1 MTAGAATLVG
11 SLAAAPDASRRPVI
25 APFTGEVI
33 YDLPLSTER
42 DVELAAERA
51 RAAQVEWAA
60 LPISRRSAIL
70 LRFHDIVLARRD
82 EILDLVQW
90 ETGKA
95 RRDAN
100 EEVLDV
106 CINARHYA
114 RDIARLMRP
123 RRVRG
128 AFPVLVGTEVVR
140 HPVGL
145 VGVISPW
152 NYPLTLAAGDSIPAL
167 LAGNAV
173 IVKPDVQTTLTA
185 LWVRERLL
193 DAGVP
198 PDVFAVVSGEGPVIG
213 PAVIDV
219 VDHVNFTGSTP
230 TGRVVAER
238 CARRLIPCTLEL
250 GGKNAMII
258 RADADPVRAAAI
270 AERACFANSGQLC
283 ISMERIY
290 VQETVAGAFLQEFAR
305 RARSMTMVPHV
316 GWGASIGSLISQAQV
331 DRFVAHVED
340 AVARGARVVTG
351 GHARPD
357 IGPFY
362 VEPTILTDVDETML
376 VCRTETF
383 GPLVSVYPVANDDEA
398 VERANDTTYGL
409 NAAVITRD
417 RRSGATLARRLHSG
431 SVNIN
436 EGYASSWASVRA
448 PTGGWADSGLG
459 SRHGDEAVYAV
470 TRVQNIST
478 QRAFGFDPQFGM
490 SDERWGATLSAAMGL
505 IKKIG
510 LK

>member
-1 MTAGAATLVG
+1 MSVGAATLVG
-11 SLAAAPDASRRPVI
+11 SLAAAPDAARRPVI
-25 APFTGEVI
+25 APFTGEVL
-33 YDLPLSTER
+33 YELPLSTER
-42 DVELAAERA
+42 DVAQVVERA
-51 RAAQVEWAA
+51 RTAQQSWAA
-60 LPISRRSAIL
+60 LPLARRSAIL
-70 LRFHDIVLARRD
+70 LRFHDLVLARRD
-82 EILDLVQW
+82 EILDLIQM

-128 AFPVLVGTEVVR
+128 AFPLLVGAQVIR
-140 HPVGL
+140 HPVGV

-185 LWVRERLL
+185 LWVRQRLL

-198 PDVFAVVSGEGPVIG
+198 PDVFAIVSGEGPVIG
-213 PAVIDV
+213 PALIDV
-219 VDHVNFTGSTP
+219 VDHVNFTGSTH
-230 TGRVVAER
+230 TGRIVAER
-238 CARRLIPCTLEL
+238 CARRLIGCTLEL

-290 VQETVAGAFLQEFAR
+290 VHEAVAGAFLQEFAQR
-305 RARSMTMVPHV
+305 SRAMTMIPHV
-316 GWGASIGSLISQAQV
+316 GWGASIGSLISQSQV
-331 DRFVAHVED
+331 DRFVSHVED
-340 AVARGARVVTG
+340 AVTRGARVVTG

-357 IGPFY
+357 VGPFY

-383 GPLVSVYPVANDDEA
+383 GPLVSVYPVGSDDEA
-398 VERANDTTYGL
+398 IERANDTSFGL

-417 RRSGATLARRLHSG
+417 RKTGATLARRLHSG
-431 SVNIN
+431 SVNVN

-459 SRHGDEAVYAV
+459 SRHGDEAVHAV
-470 TRVQNIST
+470 TRVQNIAT

-490 SDERWGATLSAAMGL
+490 SDERWAATLTTAIGL

-510 LK
+510 MK

>member
-1 MTAGAATLVG
+1 MSPGAATLVG
-11 SLAAAPDASRRPVI
+11 SLAAAPDALCRPVI

-33 YDLPLSTER
+33 YDLPLSTEH
-42 DVELAAERA
+42 DVEQAAARA
-51 RAAQVEWAA
+51 RTAQIAWAA
-60 LPISRRSAIL
+60 LPIARRSAIL
-70 LRFHDIVLARRD
+70 LRFHDLVLSRRD
-82 EILDLVQW
+82 EILDLIQW

-128 AFPVLVGTEVVR
+128 AFPLLVGTEIIR
-140 HPVGL
+140 HPLGL

-198 PDVFAVVSGEGPVIG
+198 SDVFTVVSGEGPVIG

-230 TGRVVAER
+230 TGRIVAER

-290 VQETVAGAFLQEFAR
+290 VHEDCASQFLQEFAQ
-305 RARSMTMVPHV
+305 RARSMTMVPRV

-331 DRFVAHVED
+331 DRFVAHVDD
-340 AVARGARVVTG
+340 AVSRGARVVTG

-357 IGPFY
+357 VGPFY

-383 GPLVSVYPVANDDEA
+383 GPLVSVYTVRGDEEA
-398 VERANDTTYGL
+398 IERANDTSFGL
-409 NAAVITRD
+409 NAAVVTRD
-417 RRSGATLARRLHSG
+417 RATGATLARRLRTG
-431 SVNIN
+431 SVNVN

-448 PTGGWADSGLG
+448 PTGGWGDSGLG
-459 SRHGDEAVYAV
+459 SRHGDEAVHAV
-470 TRVQNIST
+470 TRLQTIAT

-490 SDERWGATLSAAMGL
+490 SDERWAATLAGAIGL

-510 LK
+510 MK